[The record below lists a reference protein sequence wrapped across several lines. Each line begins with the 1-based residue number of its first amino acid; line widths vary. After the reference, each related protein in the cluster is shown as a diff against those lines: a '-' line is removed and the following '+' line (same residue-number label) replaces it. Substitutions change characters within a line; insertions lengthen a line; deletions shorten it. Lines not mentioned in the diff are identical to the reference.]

1 MRPTGT
7 HPHALTRVDWPT
19 FHQVAQEA
27 GATLPVEQTDAW
39 DRFDEAMEGR
49 EPWGRLVWSGADGQ
63 PRALMSFTRMAVR
76 GFPYL
81 WGRHAPVWLGGEP
94 TPEEELALRR
104 ALVGALRERDR
115 SIVFVRVHASAPASD
130 LHELLQTMTYD
141 RTVVL
146 DLDRESDEALL
157 ASFKSRGRRDVRKAL
172 RNAEAE
178 GLTFAEETGRASEVF
193 DELYAILTETGERDG
208 FRALP
213 KDVYLTMLDALGPE
227 HARIYT
233 VRDADGEALVWSLVT
248 VWGDRAMRYYAG
260 SSARGRRLRAADALV
275 YREACWLRTEGVRT
289 YDLMGVDSQRVPEL
303 AGVRE
308 FKNKFVTDGP
318 VDVPGAW
325 DVAVRP
331 HVYAALVRAMDLKH
345 RLEAGIGRALHRAG
359 GSSEHP
365 GTE

>member
-7 HPHALTRVDWPT
+7 HPHGLTRVDWPT

-115 SIVFVRVHASAPASD
+115 SIVFVRMH
-130 LHELLQTMTYD
+130 
-141 RTVVL
+141 
-146 DLDRESDEALL
+146 
-157 ASFKSRGRRDVRKAL
+157 
-172 RNAEAE
+172 
-178 GLTFAEETGRASEVF
+178 
-193 DELYAILTETGERDG
+193 
-208 FRALP
+208 
-213 KDVYLTMLDALGPE
+213 DALGPE
-227 HARIYT
+227 R
-233 VRDADGEALVWSLVT
+233 SL
-248 VWGDRAMRYYAG
+248 
-260 SSARGRRLRAADALV
+260 
-275 YREACWLRTEGVRT
+275 
-289 YDLMGVDSQRVPEL
+289 P
-303 AGVRE
+303 
-308 FKNKFVTDGP
+308 
-318 VDVPGAW
+318 
-325 DVAVRP
+325 
-331 HVYAALVRAMDLKH
+331 YAALVRAMDLKH

-359 GSSEHP
+359 GAPRSTPALSECGSATP
-365 GTE
+365 DEYRALSGDGGARARQGEEVYLLCA